1 MTIMARCKCDVT
13 LRHKYSFIQ
22 INPLVGK
29 FLIKRRTATL
39 IRLKTTDE
47 KYDRSYNL
55 FFIEINFRIQYA
67 VDHLYIKTL
76 LSFDFETEH
85 EFHRIK
91 T

>member
-1 MTIMARCKCDVT
+1 MARCKCDVT

-22 INPLVGK
+22 INSLVPK

-39 IRLKTTDE
+39 VHLKMRNTIGHI
-47 KYDRSYNL
+47 SC
-55 FFIEINFRIQYA
+55 FFIETNFRIQYA

-76 LSFDFETEH
+76 LSFDFGTEY
-85 EFHRIK
+85 EFHRMK